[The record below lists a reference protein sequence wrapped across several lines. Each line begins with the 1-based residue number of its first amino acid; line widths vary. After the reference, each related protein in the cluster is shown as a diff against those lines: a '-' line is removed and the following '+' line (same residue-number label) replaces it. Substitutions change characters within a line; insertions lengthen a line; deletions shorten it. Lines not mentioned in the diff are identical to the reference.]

1 MLNSRRIIDYMM
13 KFIVCM
19 SICITMFEYS
29 DTAGGDSI
37 EFFSKHEEMT
47 GRKSIIKTKPQLTF

>member
-1 MLNSRRIIDYMM
+1 MLNSRRIIDYLV
-13 KFIVCM
+13 KFTVCM

-29 DTAGGDSI
+29 DTAGVDSI

-47 GRKSIIKTKPQLTF
+47 GRK